1 MPNVLSCV
9 AFKAGTASKS
19 HHDEEDEPVIVRAA
33 LEERCRLA
41 THLTVGVSGSRAG
54 ERLL

>member
-1 MPNVLSCV
+1 MQNVRSCV

-19 HHDEEDEPVIVRAA
+19 HHDEEDDRLILRAV
-33 LEERCRLA
+33 LEERSRLA
-41 THLTVGVSGSRAG
+41 THMTVGASGSRAG